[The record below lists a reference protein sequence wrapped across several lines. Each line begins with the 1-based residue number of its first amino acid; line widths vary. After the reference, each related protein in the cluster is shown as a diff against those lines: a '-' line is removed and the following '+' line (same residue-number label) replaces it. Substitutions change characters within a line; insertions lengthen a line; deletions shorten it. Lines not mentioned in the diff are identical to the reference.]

1 MAMSLFA
8 ELTERLAA
16 AVRQDVQALLARHPG
31 KHFYALNLAT
41 DGGCQSLYL
50 ALSSREGLAAELAK
64 PGAQERLPYLAWF
77 LEDVNIDELGEA
89 SAVTQLS
96 AWLFFE
102 QDEAW
107 NAAYEA
113 EYGED
118 YFDVYKAD
126 IVNAFCDALLQSD
139 VKSLLPQDVCLA
151 VTDSEPDEVL
161 ENQTSVRLNADEVHQ
176 QFLRRHVPL
185 V

>member
-1 MAMSLFA
+1 MAMTLFA

-31 KHFYALNLAT
+31 KHVYGLNLAT

-64 PGAQERLPYLAWF
+64 PGAQERLPHLAWF
-77 LEDVNIDELGEA
+77 LEDVNIDELGET

-96 AWLFFE
+96 AWLFYE

-113 EYGED
+113 TYGED
-118 YFDVYKAD
+118 YFERYKAD
-126 IVNAFCDALLQSD
+126 IVSAFCDALLQSG
-139 VKSLLPQDVCLA
+139 VKSLLPPNTCLA
-151 VTDSEPDEVL
+151 VTDSEPDEAL
-161 ENQTSVRLNADEVHQ
+161 ANQTSARLNSPEVQ
-176 QFLRRHVPL
+176 QAFLQRHLPEY
-185 V
+185 